1 MPSQGTGVCNSGL
14 HTCLR
19 LFPRCPLFPSLLSSP
34 FLKSASHLLLNQDQ
48 MLEHYFVVY
57 YKHKFAGK

>member
-1 MPSQGTGVCNSGL
+1 MHGRAQGCGTQASTPASGSL
-14 HTCLR
+14 
-19 LFPRCPLFPSLLSSP
+19 PPVPLFPSLLSSP

-48 MLEHYFVVY
+48 MLEHHFVVY